1 MSLSF
6 RISLLSIALLAGC
19 QIVVADECPGAPY
32 VSRSDSLQME
42 LYKCVGI
49 EAVLMDQF
57 PTYIFE
63 PQIDVSDREGAASIL
78 VLNRSN
84 NLAGDPTSVDVFV
97 YELDSAQ
104 LLLRANSS
112 SYAEIDDRNHDGIDE
127 VLLYGQI
134 IHFDSLVLSSIGF
147 PVIVE
152 LTAPISIGALP
163 NYESIREDLGYLATE
178 WMETLTHACTFGGD
192 LDPICGAAKDIEK
205 LRLMIKYLESM
216 SD

>member
-1 MSLSF
+1 MSLRLKTS
-6 RISLLSIALLAGC
+6 ILSIALLAGC

-32 VSRSDSLQME
+32 VSRTDSHQME
-42 LYKCVGI
+42 LYKCVGV

-84 NLAGDPTSVDVFV
+84 NLAGDPTSVDVLV
-97 YELDSAQ
+97 YELDSAR

-112 SYAEIDDRNHDGIDE
+112 SYAEIYDRNHDGIDE

-134 IHFDSLVLSSIGF
+134 IQFDSLVLSSIGF

-152 LTAPISIGALP
+152 LTVPISIGALP
-163 NYESIREDLGYLATE
+163 KYESIREDLERLATE
-178 WMETLTHACTFGGD
+178 WMETLTQACTFDGEF
-192 LDPICGAAKDIEK
+192 DPICGAATDIKK
-205 LRLMIKYLESM
+205 LRLMIEYLESM
-216 SD
+216 GD